1 MFFFGFFS
9 SSCSKSAF
17 FKPRNAHF
25 KASSRSRAVSAASGY
40 PATWDMT
47 HWPNDWFHK
56 ACKRKTLY
64 SCLSLSLSLS
74 YRVYRTKVRLSG
86 AVLGKAKL
94 CASDQVLS
102 KAPRGVQRR
111 RTTEQGWNSTLQ
123 RQNRDQGECLHK
135 RSGSYFSLLQH
146 YPLLT
151 EQQPMRRSSRQTP
164 ICARSE
170 QEHSHRKRKSERES
184 ERETARCSLR
194 PPSSP
199 AATPRERSGIGL
211 NKEAS
216 SDGQTVPAPPI
227 QRVGIGWRCGW
238 VGGIEEKVG
247 GEKRRRDV
255 VYVTII
261 RFLYKPPRLIR
272 GLRIKFTRKLTVTV
286 WPSVN
291 PHPPQ
296 HPRVTSCFHT
306 FNGRTCVLT
315 RITPRPP
322 IIDKLGL
329 LSV

>member
-47 HWPNDWFHK
+47 HWPNDWFHQ

-94 CASDQVLS
+94 CASDQVHS

-238 VGGIEEKVG
+238 VGGIEERVG
-247 GEKRRRDV
+247 GEKRRRDA

>member
-64 SCLSLSLSLS
+64 SCLFLSLS

-170 QEHSHRKRKSERES
+170 QEHSHRKRK
-184 ERETARCSLR
+184 
-194 PPSSP
+194 
-199 AATPRERSGIGL
+199 RERARERQQGAPS
-211 NKEAS
+211 
-216 SDGQTVPAPPI
+216 VP
-227 QRVGIGWRCGW
+227 
-238 VGGIEEKVG
+238 
-247 GEKRRRDV
+247 
-255 VYVTII
+255 
-261 RFLYKPPRLIR
+261 PPRQQQRR
-272 GLRIKFTRKLTVTV
+272 GREAE
-286 WPSVN
+286 SV
-291 PHPPQ
+291 
-296 HPRVTSCFHT
+296 
-306 FNGRTCVLT
+306 
-315 RITPRPP
+315 
-322 IIDKLGL
+322 
-329 LSV
+329 

>member
-1 MFFFGFFS
+1 MYPCFFFGFFS
-9 SSCSKSAF
+9 SSCSKSTF

-56 ACKRKTLY
+56 ACKRKTFY
-64 SCLSLSLSLS
+64 SCLFLSLSLS
-74 YRVYRTKVRLSG
+74 YRVYRTKVRLSS

-170 QEHSHRKRKSERES
+170 QEHSHRKRKRERES
-184 ERETARCSLR
+184 ETARCSLR

-238 VGGIEEKVG
+238 VGGIEERVG

-296 HPRVTSCFHT
+296 HLVSPRVSTHLMEELVCL
-306 FNGRTCVLT
+306 RV
-315 RITPRPP
+315 
-322 IIDKLGL
+322 
-329 LSV
+329 

>member
-64 SCLSLSLSLS
+64 SCLSLSPSLS

-238 VGGIEEKVG
+238 VGGIEERVG

>member
-1 MFFFGFFS
+1 MFFSVFYS

-184 ERETARCSLR
+184 ESETARCSLR

-216 SDGQTVPAPPI
+216 SDGQTVPAPPHSKSGD
-227 QRVGIGWRCGW
+227 RVAVW
-238 VGGIEEKVG
+238 VGGRDWGESGGWKEEKG
-247 GEKRRRDV
+247 CSLCDH
-255 VYVTII
+255 
-261 RFLYKPPRLIR
+261 
-272 GLRIKFTRKLTVTV
+272 
-286 WPSVN
+286 N
-291 PHPPQ
+291 P
-296 HPRVTSCFHT
+296 
-306 FNGRTCVLT
+306 
-315 RITPRPP
+315 IP
-322 IIDKLGL
+322 I
-329 LSV
+329 

>member
-86 AVLGKAKL
+86 AVLEKAKL

-199 AATPRERSGIGL
+199 AATPRERSRIGL

-238 VGGIEEKVG
+238 VGGIEERVG